1 MVSRHSEVFCNSAI
15 RMSSKLDE
23 FVLGWKTRMGNLAY
37 WSGDVD
43 DVWRWLVL
51 FITVTFILFMIS
63 YI

>member
-1 MVSRHSEVFCNSAI
+1 
-15 RMSSKLDE
+15 MSSKLDE